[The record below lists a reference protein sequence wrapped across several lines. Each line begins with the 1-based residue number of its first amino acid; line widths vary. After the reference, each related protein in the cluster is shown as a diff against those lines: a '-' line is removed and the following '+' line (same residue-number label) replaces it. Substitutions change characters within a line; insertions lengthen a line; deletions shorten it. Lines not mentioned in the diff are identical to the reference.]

1 MNTKRNLE
9 GLLQTNRESI
19 ADFDYYFDWEKISR
33 KLPPEKIE
41 KLILLSTLIGS
52 EKIEEDFR
60 NLVNNNPDVLR
71 IIPDLYCVNNS
82 NKIIPVKIGNTYR
95 KFDFN
100 IKKTSSGKWILPM
113 SVDDYV
119 MFMRY
124 SGIFREVLQNPLLKN
139 PLLSY
144 FLGLNPELIQTLER
158 IVAGI

>member
-1 MNTKRNLE
+1 MIIILIGGKSL
-9 GLLQTNRESI
+9 G
-19 ADFDYYFDWEKISR
+19 
-33 KLPPEKIE
+33 KLTPEKIE
-41 KLILLSTLIGS
+41 KLNLLSTLIGS
-52 EKIEEDFR
+52 DKFEEDFR

-71 IIPDLYCVNNS
+71 IIPDLCCVNNS
-82 NKIIPVKIGNTYR
+82 NKIIPVKFGNTYM

-100 IKKTSSGKWILPM
+100 IQKADNGKWIMPM